1 MRVCV
6 LGLGKDLLLE
16 GDKEG
21 VHSLVVPF
29 SETMSTV
36 IVLVMLTPKT
46 WSPTACHQ
54 SGLLISS
61 GVMVHLLTALK
72 LLLRACRLVKQHAL
86 GEQQLS

>member
-1 MRVCV
+1 M

-21 VHSLVVPF
+21 VHSLIVPF

-36 IVLVMLTPKT
+36 IVLVTLAPKT